1 MTAPSTSSTS
11 STARSS
17 LVLASGSAIRK
28 RLLQDAGVAFVADPA
43 DLDEDGLVHGVADPA
58 AQARLLAVAKARHV
72 ARRHPGAF
80 VLGGDQVGVL
90 DDGTPLVKP
99 RDPEHHVATLAALSG
114 RRHTFHPAVALV
126 KDDVVL
132 AEGAAVVTVTM
143 RPFSAACARAYV
155 ATGEGRG
162 SCGGY
167 ESEHRAAQLIDDVAG
182 DLQAVLGFPLRLVL
196 PMLRA
201 HCPGAAGLL
210 PD

>member
-1 MTAPSTSSTS
+1 MTASTTSTSS
-11 STARSS
+11 STT

-28 RLLQDAGVAFVADPA
+28 KLLNDAGVVFVADPA
-43 DLDEDGLVHGVADPA
+43 DLDEDGLVEGIADPA
-58 AQARLLAVAKARHV
+58 RQAHLLAVAKARHV
-72 ARRHPGAF
+72 SRRHPGAF
-80 VLGGDQVGVL
+80 VLGGDQIGAL
-90 DDGTPLVKP
+90 DDGTPLQKP
-99 RDPEHHVATLAALSG
+99 RDPEHHVQMLLAMSG
-114 RRHTFHPAVALV
+114 RKHTFHPAVALV
-126 KDDVVL
+126 KDGVVL
-132 AEGAAVVTVTM
+132 ADGGAVVVVTM
-143 RPFSAACARAYV
+143 RPFSEACARAYV

-167 ESEHRAAQLIDDVAG
+167 ESEHRAAQLISAVDG

>member
-1 MTAPSTSSTS
+1 MTTSTK
-11 STARSS
+11 

-28 RLLQDAGVAFVADPA
+28 KLLVDAGVAFVADPA
-43 DLDEDGLVHGVADPA
+43 DLDEDGLVQGVLDPA
-58 AQARLLAVAKARHV
+58 RQAKLLAVAKARHV
-72 ARRHPGAF
+72 SRRHPGAF

-90 DDGTPLVKP
+90 DDGSPLQKP
-99 RDPEHHVATLAALSG
+99 RDPEHHVRMLGAMSG
-114 RRHTFHPAVALV
+114 RRHTFYPSVALV

-132 AEGAAVVTVTM
+132 AEAEAVVVVTM
-143 RPFSAACARAYV
+143 RAFSEACARAYV

-167 ESEHRAAQLIDDVAG
+167 ESEHRAAQLISDVDG

-201 HCPGAAGLL
+201 HCPREAGLL

>member
-1 MTAPSTSSTS
+1 MTTSTTATSST
-11 STARSS
+11 R

-28 RLLQDAGVAFVADPA
+28 KLLADAGVAFVADPA
-43 DLDEDGLVHGVADPA
+43 DLDEDALVAGIDDPA
-58 AQARLLAVAKARHV
+58 RQASLLAVAKARHV
-72 ARRHPGAF
+72 SRRHPGAY

-90 DDGTPLVKP
+90 HDGTPLQKP
-99 RDPEHHVATLAALSG
+99 RDDDHHVRMLCAMSG
-114 RRHTFHPAVALV
+114 RRHTFYPSVALV

-132 AEGAAVVTVTM
+132 GEGAAVVVVTM
-143 RPFSAACARAYV
+143 RAYSEACARAYV

-167 ESEHRAAQLIDDVAG
+167 ESEHRAAQLIAAVDG

-196 PMLRA
+196 PLLRA
-201 HCPGAAGLL
+201 HCPTDAGLL